1 MLLLSSPTAPCAH
14 ALQSRLSTNV
24 STPAQGFKSN
34 NDYVRADS
42 HSYFVN
48 IVPHEGTEIYGVVT
62 VAEDMPSTGSA
73 VFNGEAQAR
82 YFNTTRNFDLGE
94 RPSEVTANFAD
105 GTVDV
110 EMDSF
115 TIANRETKVT
125 KNVDFNSVNFSRIRV
140 FGNQFSGGKIMA
152 EHNGAEVAIIE
163 NDTQQSTIGRFF
175 GLTNDGVPDEVG
187 GIGYLKGDDGTLT
200 TIFYCRLIAVFGL
213 FTKAPPHD
221 RLLRMK
227 PVLGLIKDHRIRP
240 IHDSARCFFLTVCR
254 QAMHEQRVRFGV

>member
-1 MLLLSSPTAPCAH
+1 
-14 ALQSRLSTNV
+14 
-24 STPAQGFKSN
+24 
-34 NDYVRADS
+34 
-42 HSYFVN
+42 
-48 IVPHEGTEIYGVVT
+48 
-62 VAEDMPSTGSA
+62 MPSTGSA

-94 RPSEVTANFAD
+94 RPSEATANFAD

-175 GLTNDGVPDEVG
+175 GLTK
-187 GIGYLKGDDGTLT
+187 L
-200 TIFYCRLIAVFGL
+200 A
-213 FTKAPPHD
+213 
-221 RLLRMK
+221 
-227 PVLGLIKDHRIRP
+227 
-240 IHDSARCFFLTVCR
+240 FLTKLAGLVTLKV
-254 QAMHEQRVRFGV
+254 MTVR